1 MRSVALITNPRAGS
15 VSRRTRDVIERA
27 LSSDF
32 KLEVLETLRRD
43 HAQEMSKDAADRGFY
58 AVIAFGGDGTINE
71 VAQGVVDTDTALG
84 ILPGG
89 TTNVMA
95 RALGIPK
102 DPVEATSFLAARL
115 RSGSKRRINVGRI
128 GDRYFLFSCGI
139 GLDAEVVKR
148 VESDPHRYE
157 NGREW
162 RFVKHGLAAG
172 STDYRSHEPKIKV
185 TTSAGDTAEALF
197 AICCNARPFTYFK
210 RFPVDVCP
218 EASLDK
224 GLDLLTMRSIHA
236 TTIPRVIWSIFVSR
250 SHTKW
255 RNSRYWHDLDSFTW
269 TSERALP
276 VQVDGDYIG
285 DWTQAEIVL
294 LRDSLDLLL

>member
-1 MRSVALITNPRAGS
+1 MKSVVLITNPRAGS
-15 VSRRTRDVIERA
+15 VSRRTREVIERA
-27 LSSDF
+27 LSADF
-32 KLEVLETLRRD
+32 KLEVFETERRD
-43 HAQEMSKDAADRGFY
+43 HAQEMSKEAAERGRDA
-58 AVIAFGGDGTINE
+58 VVAFGGDGTINE
-71 VAQGVVDTDTALG
+71 VAQGVVGSDTALG

-102 DPVEATSFLAARL
+102 DPVEATSFLGSRL
-115 RSGSKRRINVGRI
+115 RSGSRRRINVGRI
-128 GDRYFLFSCGI
+128 DERYFLFSCGI

-148 VESDPHRYE
+148 VESDPQRYE
-157 NGREW
+157 PGREW

-172 STDYRSHEPKIKV
+172 STEYRSHEPKMRV
-185 TTSAGDTAEALF
+185 TTSNGDSSEALF

-218 EASLDK
+218 EAELDK

-250 SHTKW
+250 THHRW
-255 RNSRYWHDLDSFTW
+255 RNSGYWHDLDSFTW

-276 VQVDGDYIG
+276 VQVDGDYVG
-285 DWTQAEIVL
+285 ERSEAEVTL
-294 LRDSLDLLL
+294 VRDSLDLLL